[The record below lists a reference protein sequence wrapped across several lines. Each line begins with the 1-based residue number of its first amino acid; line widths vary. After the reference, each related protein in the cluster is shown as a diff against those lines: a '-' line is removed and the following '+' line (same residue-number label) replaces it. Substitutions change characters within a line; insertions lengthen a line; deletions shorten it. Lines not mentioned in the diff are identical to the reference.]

1 MDINSSNLNQITY
14 FNYDQIYY
22 KYLNIIYIFNDSGQ
36 VWKSNNQIGIQN
48 KNI

>member
-22 KYLNIIYIFNDSGQ
+22 KYLNIIYIFIYIINLQ
-36 VWKSNNQIGIQN
+36 TYKYTI
-48 KNI
+48 